1 MKRVFIFIICSLLV
15 CASITLPVK
24 AKEEEKTPIYSETY
38 RDSDHIFELD
48 ETSDRMSLRITDI
61 NTKEEDLIEYDYNTD
76 YLYLNGERILYTI
89 ICNTP
94 AAIHTSKSAKSIV
107 TGVPQTISFNIN
119 ISASGKKIATIV
131 GLIVAVQRFAAGL
144 AAGGISLSTAR
155 DSFRKAIILAVNSAN
170 AIILPGD
177 IIDAWIGNVSG
188 SFTFTQQ
195 LDGNRCRNINRSY
208 RVSILGKTR
217 CGTWPDGSWF
227 YTSQPA

>member
-107 TGVPQTISFNIN
+107 TGVPQTISFNI
-119 ISASGKKIATIV
+119 
-131 GLIVAVQRFAAGL
+131 
-144 AAGGISLSTAR
+144 
-155 DSFRKAIILAVNSAN
+155 
-170 AIILPGD
+170 
-177 IIDAWIGNVSG
+177 
-188 SFTFTQQ
+188 
-195 LDGNRCRNINRSY
+195 
-208 RVSILGKTR
+208 ILGR
-217 CGTWPDGSWF
+217 
-227 YTSQPA
+227 ANR